1 MTGSVRRRDGAIIVI
16 DGAKVMITSSRDSLA
31 IYDNALLLVL
41 ERLHDVMVKYFFLSL
56 SLSLCLSH
64 RSSSARASLRF
75 CRRRSIL
82 FQARCTFLQA
92 CIQGRKRGGRS
103 RVEGQRSPV

>member
-41 ERLHDVMVKYFFLSL
+41 ERLHDIMV
-56 SLSLCLSH
+56 
-64 RSSSARASLRF
+64 
-75 CRRRSIL
+75 
-82 FQARCTFLQA
+82 
-92 CIQGRKRGGRS
+92 
-103 RVEGQRSPV
+103 